1 MNPGSSDLLAT
12 MLYVAVHNEIP
23 HIAKLPFSRRKF
35 LIEKTPDLISEK
47 GDILM
52 YGGGKKGEVAQIF
65 ARIAEGLAALALQP
79 GGVKFG
85 DHTYDACPK
94 CAAPVDTR
102 SQYPDKERPCHR
114 CGHDLCVAYYPEEP

>member
-1 MNPGSSDLLAT
+1 MNPISSDLLAT

-23 HIAKLPFSRRKF
+23 HVAKLPFSKRRA
-35 LIEKTPDLISEK
+35 LIEKTPDLIGEK

-52 YGGGKKGEVAQIF
+52 YGGKKGEVAQVF
-65 ARIAEGLAALALQP
+65 ARFAEGLAALALQP

-102 SQYPDKERPCHR
+102 SQRPTEVRPCPR